1 MTIEEAK
8 KLGFRNYDPAIKA
21 VPAWNGNDE
30 LHMVGVMRL
39 DPTIHFPTRAKLRAE
54 NKRLAALEKSN
65 RMDAAIARQNAR
77 VEARKS
83 KDEEFSGFK
92 YVGFSG
98 TEAGSVDLYEAF
110 LLDGT
115 KTTVSDAELSANR
128 DKYFPSAEAARLA
141 RLAEYRKSPDPITME
156 QAKDLRDGDEFF
168 YLQAGGGAPRYH
180 VTRDKLDRR
189 PDITKWKCFT
199 EGRAYWTREAAG
211 AALAKQAKQAKQEKP
226 CDMPEKMELNGVKCH
241 RLSDDEQHKDVDIP
255 VDGSQ
260 THRFGSVWYRPV
272 ASHKT
277 PIRGTQAPLTS
288 TDETQ
293 RVFPTGAIR
302 DGDSGKPRM
311 DLIPP
316 EALISLG
323 HVLAAGAKHYGEHNW
338 EKGIP
343 LSQFLASMMRH
354 YVAVQMGDHSEDHDA
369 KMLWNAMAFV
379 ATAARIKEGKLPV
392 ELDDIGWTKEGK

>member
-1 MTIEEAK
+1 
-8 KLGFRNYDPAIKA
+8 
-21 VPAWNGNDE
+21 
-30 LHMVGVMRL
+30 
-39 DPTIHFPTRAKLRAE
+39 
-54 NKRLAALEKSN
+54 
-65 RMDAAIARQNAR
+65 
-77 VEARKS
+77 
-83 KDEEFSGFK
+83 
-92 YVGFSG
+92 
-98 TEAGSVDLYEAF
+98 
-110 LLDGT
+110 
-115 KTTVSDAELSANR
+115 
-128 DKYFPSAEAARLA
+128 
-141 RLAEYRKSPDPITME
+141 
-156 QAKDLRDGDEFF
+156 
-168 YLQAGGGAPRYH
+168 
-180 VTRDKLDRR
+180 
-189 PDITKWKCFT
+189 
-199 EGRAYWTREAAG
+199 
-211 AALAKQAKQAKQEKP
+211 
-226 CDMPEKMELNGVKCH
+226 MPEKMELNGVKCH